1 MIAFEVA
8 SWRAA
13 VIGRWTARIA
23 GALMLL
29 LFLAFFFGEGPP
41 NVFRLTATERVQFLG
56 MAGLFLG
63 LAIAWK
69 WEGLG
74 GLITVAGFTL
84 LAAVSG
90 VNLRAWALWVP
101 AIAGAVHIASWGRLR
116 AGAPAGLAP
125 WRLPRS
131 VVLSLLAALAAFL
144 LLCANE
150 MFGQPPLMTPALH
163 PGSDLLGAWHGRT
176 NDQLFPSVIASKPVE
191 IAIQPEGL
199 VTGTIGDATLAGSR
213 ITYGRSWFGRL
224 LHMNAPYIIKGKLAS
239 AAPDGD
245 RFTVPLEIRGG
256 VLQGTLFVRNRP
268 IGLMLTRRLDGRF

>member
-1 MIAFEVA
+1 MIALQVA

-41 NVFRLTATERVQFLG
+41 NVSRLTSTERVQFLG

-74 GLITVAGFTL
+74 GLLTVAGFTS

-90 VNLRAWALWVP
+90 VNPRAWALWVP

-116 AGAPAGLAP
+116 AGPPAGLAP
-125 WRLPRS
+125 WRVPAPSCSL
-131 VVLSLLAALAAFL
+131 LLAALAAFL

-150 MFGQPPLMTPALH
+150 MFGQPPLMTPALRPDRH
-163 PGSDLLGAWHGRT
+163 LLGAWQGST
-176 NDQLFPSVIASKPVE
+176 NYGLYPSVTSSKSVE
-191 IAIQPEGL
+191 LLIHPEGL
-199 VTGTIGDATLAGSR
+199 VTAR
-213 ITYGRSWFGRL
+213 
-224 LHMNAPYIIKGKLAS
+224 
-239 AAPDGD
+239 
-245 RFTVPLEIRGG
+245 
-256 VLQGTLFVRNRP
+256 
-268 IGLMLTRRLDGRF
+268 